1 MIYNPAMEPSSSPRS
16 GAVTA
21 AAVIAIIGSILLLL
35 CAVFGLL
42 GVVMMQN
49 MPGNPGVQQLPELRY
64 AGFAGVAFIAAG
76 GVWGL
81 ISGIGLLRYR
91 NWARISTL
99 VWSGLAVA
107 FCGLAMLFVSSMKI
121 PVPPNAVEGTEQI
134 ARVLIVI
141 IYGLPLVIGIWWL
154 ILFTRK
160 PIVALFDTSAVA
172 AGTSLDPSGFPAALA
187 KPRPPLPIAIVA
199 WFLIISSAFSTGFLF
214 FQHFPLVLF
223 GRIYHG
229 STGVIFLLVGAAICL
244 AGGLGL
250 LKLKP
255 WGFWLI
261 VGWQAFGLLSGTVT
275 LLSPNYDSLMQEI
288 LASSPFAHSQA
299 YPMPAQNYRAFTIL
313 GLVFVAIVL
322 IILLSYR
329 SRFLGASCAKPSEKP

>member
-1 MIYNPAMEPSSSPRS
+1 MEPSSSPRS

-21 AAVIAIIGSILLLL
+21 AAVVAILGSILLLL
-35 CAVFGLL
+35 CALFGLL
-42 GVVMMQN
+42 GVAMMDN
-49 MPGNPGVQQLPELRY
+49 IPGNTGVTQPPELRY
-64 AGFAGVAFIAAG
+64 AGFVGVAFIAAG

-134 ARVLIVI
+134 ARVFVAI
-141 IYGLPLVIGIWWL
+141 IYGLPMVIGIWWL

-160 PIVALFDTSAVA
+160 PIVALFDSPAVA

-187 KPRPPLPIAIVA
+187 TPRPPLPIAIVA
-199 WFLIISSAFSTGFLF
+199 WFLIVSSALSTGFLF

-229 STGVIFLLVGAAICL
+229 PAGTIFLLVAAAVSLI
-244 AGGLGL
+244 GGIGL

-261 VGWQAFGLLSGTVT
+261 VAWQAFGLLSGTIT
-275 LLSPNYDSLMQEI
+275 LLSPNYDSLMREVI
-288 LASSPFAHSQA
+288 ASSPFTRSQA
-299 YPMPAQNYRAFTIL
+299 YPMPMQNYRMFAVL

-322 IILLSYR
+322 IILLAYR
-329 SRFLGASCAKPSEKP
+329 SRFLADTDSSGSPGQQPPRL